1 MSEELTT
8 ALLTAW
14 PNIPPLVA
22 KRLTTEPPS
31 DDDEGWEIDA
41 VNDAFA
47 AADAF
52 HEIATLLGTDHPESM
67 ARERTIA
74 RVKEL
79 LR

>member
-31 DDDEGWEIDA
+31 DDDEA
-41 VNDAFA
+41 
-47 AADAF
+47 
-52 HEIATLLGTDHPESM
+52 ESM
-67 ARERTIA
+67 SRERTIA